1 MVDSDTVHVVT
12 TLKFSRDIQNR
23 LEEISPRIKLH
34 VHPAKQGNDVP
45 NRAWKNAEV
54 LYTTNVLP
62 PPGTETKLRW
72 VQSHFAGVDS
82 LFEHSF
88 IKEHPDLI
96 LTTTS
101 GIHSTNIGE
110 YVIGM
115 ILALGHHFPEIIED
129 QRRQDWSEERFTRF
143 VPVELR
149 KSTVGILGY
158 GSIGREVARLCK
170 AFGATV
176 LATKKDLKTL
186 GDEGY
191 RIEGTGDPEGDLF
204 DRLYP
209 PEATA
214 FMVKD
219 CDFVVI
225 TLPLT
230 SVTKNSFD
238 EDVIQAMKPGSFLIN
253 VGRGGI
259 VDEDAL
265 LDALESGKIAGAAMD
280 VFATEPLPANHPLW
294 KAPNFVLTPHI
305 SGNTGDYDEK
315 AAAVFEDNLRRYLE
329 GRPLKNVISREM
341 GY

>member
-1 MVDSDTVHVVT
+1 MADSDTVHVVLT
-12 TLKFSRDIQNR
+12 VKFSRDIQTR
-23 LEEISPRIKLH
+23 LEEISPRIRLH
-34 VHPAKQGNDVP
+34 VHPARQSNDIP
-45 NRAWKNAEV
+45 NRIWKNADV
-54 LYTTNVLP
+54 LYTTNILP

-82 LFEHSF
+82 LFAHPF
-88 IKEHPDLI
+88 LKEHPSII
-96 LTTTS
+96 LTSTS
-101 GIHSTNIGE
+101 GIHATNMGE

-115 ILALGHHFPEIIED
+115 ILALGHHLPEMLDD
-129 QRRQDWSEERFTRF
+129 QRRQDWSEQRFDRF
-143 VPVELR
+143 EPLELR
-149 KSTVGILGY
+149 NSTVGILGY

-170 AFGATV
+170 VFGATV

-186 GDEGY
+186 EDEGY
-191 RIEGTGDPEGDLF
+191 RVEGTGDPEGDLF

-214 FMVKD
+214 YMVKD

-230 SVTKNSFD
+230 ESTKNSFD
-238 EDVIQAMKPGSFLIN
+238 EEIVKAMKPGSYLIN

-259 VDEDAL
+259 VVEDAL
-265 LDALESGKIAGAAMD
+265 LDALESGKLAGAAMD

-294 KAPNFVLTPHI
+294 KAPNFILTPHI
-305 SGNTGDYDEK
+305 SGNTADYNEK

-329 GRPLKNVISREM
+329 GRPLKNVVSREM

>member
-1 MVDSDTVHVVT
+1 MPDSDIVHVV
-12 TLKFSRDIQNR
+12 LMVKFAKDIQNR

-34 VHPAKQGNDVP
+34 VHPARQGNDVP
-45 NRAWKNAEV
+45 SRVWKNAEV

-62 PPGTETKLRW
+62 PPGTETRLKW

-82 LFEHSF
+82 LLTNTFL
-88 IKEHPDLI
+88 KEHPDLV
-96 LTTTS
+96 LTSTS
-101 GIHSTNIGE
+101 GIHATNMAE
-110 YVIGM
+110 YVLGM
-115 ILALGHHFPEIIED
+115 ILAFGHHIPEMLED
-129 QRRQDWSEERFTRF
+129 QRSQEWSEERFQRF
-143 VPVELR
+143 MPLELR
-149 KSTVGILGY
+149 GSTVGILGY
-158 GSIGREVARLCK
+158 GSIGREVTRLCK
-170 AFGATV
+170 TLGATV

-186 GDEGY
+186 EDEGY
-191 RIEGTGDPEGDLF
+191 RVEGTGDPEGELF

-230 SVTKNSFD
+230 ASTKGSFD
-238 EDVIQAMKPGSFLIN
+238 KAIIDAMKPGAFLIN

-259 VDEDAL
+259 VDEEAL
-265 LDALESGKIAGAAMD
+265 LEALENRKIAGAAMD

-294 KAPNFVLTPHI
+294 KAPNFILTPHI
-305 SGNTGDYDEK
+305 SGTTPDYNEK

-329 GRPLKNVISREM
+329 GRPLKNVINRDT

>member
-1 MVDSDTVHVVT
+1 MPDSDTVHVVLT
-12 TLKFSRDIQNR
+12 VKFSKDIQNR
-23 LEEISPRIKLH
+23 FEEISPRIKLH
-34 VHPAKQGNDVP
+34 VHPARQGSDVP
-45 NRAWKNAEV
+45 NRLWKNAEV

-82 LFEHSF
+82 LLTHPFVKEHS
-88 IKEHPDLI
+88 DLV
-96 LTTTS
+96 LTSTS
-101 GIHSTNIGE
+101 GIHATNMGE
-110 YVIGM
+110 YVLGM
-115 ILALGHHFPEIIED
+115 MLALGHHLPEMLED
-129 QRRQDWSEERFTRF
+129 QRSQNWSEERFERF
-143 VPVELR
+143 MPVELR
-149 KSTVGILGY
+149 RSTVGILGY

-170 AFGATV
+170 ALGATV
-176 LATKKDLKTL
+176 LATKKDLKML
-186 GDEGY
+186 DDEGY
-191 RIEGTGDPEGDLF
+191 RVEGTGDPEGDLF

-214 FMVKD
+214 YMVKD

-230 SVTKNSFD
+230 SSTKGSFD
-238 EDVIQAMKPGSFLIN
+238 EDIIAAMKPGSFLIN

-265 LDALESGKIAGAAMD
+265 LEALESRKIAGAAMD

-294 KAPNFVLTPHI
+294 KAPNFILTPHI
-305 SGNTGDYDEK
+305 SGNTPDYNEK

-341 GY
+341 EY